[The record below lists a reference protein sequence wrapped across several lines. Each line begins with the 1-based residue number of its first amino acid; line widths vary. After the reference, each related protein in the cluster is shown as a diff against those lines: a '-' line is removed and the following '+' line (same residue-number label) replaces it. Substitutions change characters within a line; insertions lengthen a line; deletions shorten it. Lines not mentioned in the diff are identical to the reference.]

1 MNTQFPARAR
11 ERQATPALRALLL
24 ALALGAALP
33 CTAEEAPAPVP
44 QYIALDDSTYVKV
57 YALDAMVVTGSRTE
71 QRLAD
76 VTVATELIQRE
87 DLERSG
93 APDLAEFLEKQ
104 AGVVVN
110 HSLFGSGIQLQ
121 GLGSEYVLVLVNG
134 ERALGRKGGVIDLSR
149 YATDNIERVEVVKGN
164 QSALYGA
171 DAIGGV
177 INIITRASRQPLE
190 MDLRGDFGDGGAR
203 DLGASLGYRGK
214 LWTSRTTGSWDE
226 AAAYDLAP
234 ADPETS
240 VDAFEELSLANHS
253 EWRLAERL
261 QLKGDASYISRD
273 QIGVDGGTVASP
285 AVFDRTAKTEIVSF
299 AAGPDHHGAD
309 GSRSKGSLQFSYY
322 LDQYLADQR
331 GSTALDQ
338 YQETRQRLLHAS
350 AQHDRLL
357 PGRHLLSG
365 GAEAFQEW
373 IETER
378 LVGGE
383 GDRERLGLFLQDQWE
398 QGPQGRLKL
407 IGGLRLDSDSQFGSH
422 LTPKLSLRRD
432 IGETLILRAGL
443 GSGYRAPDFKEL
455 YIYFAHPAVGYVV
468 YGNPELQPEISRS
481 ANLGLEW
488 RSRQGFWF
496 SVNAFHH
503 DFENLIQG
511 LITDEMV
518 GGLSK
523 AIYVNVASATI
534 QGIEA
539 SLRLRPLPAL
549 DCELGYAFLD
559 SRDEETGGILDGRP
573 RHRGTLNLDYRF
585 VRLAANLSLRASLV
599 GERSFTQETSG
610 LASTTADPY
619 ALIDLRASKEVGAHL
634 GLSLGVKNILDAGD
648 HDYLRVAPRRVVA
661 GFNLRHGKN

>member
-1 MNTQFPARAR
+1 MAPR
-11 ERQATPALRALLL
+11 PLL
-24 ALALGAALP
+24 AVLFLAAPLLGKAA
-33 CTAEEAPAPVP
+33 EAPAPPP
-44 QYIALDDSTYVKV
+44 QYIALDDSTYLKV

-87 DLERSG
+87 DIERSG
-93 APDLAEFLEKQ
+93 AADLADLLEKQ
-104 AGVVVN
+104 PGVVIN

-149 YATDNIERVEVVKGN
+149 YAADNIERIEVVKGN

-177 INIITRASRQPLE
+177 INIITRGSRRPLE
-190 MDLRGDFGDGGAR
+190 MDLRGNFADGGTR
-203 DLGASLGYRGK
+203 DLGASLGYRGE

-253 EWRLAERL
+253 EWQLAERL

-273 QIGVDGGTVASP
+273 QMGVDGGTLASP

-299 AAGPDHHGAD
+299 SLGPDHRSANGNR
-309 GSRSKGSLQFSYY
+309 SRGSLQFSYY

-331 GSTALDQ
+331 GSGALDQ
-338 YQETRQRLLHAS
+338 YQETRQRLLHGS
-350 AQHDRLL
+350 AQHDHLL
-357 PGRHLLSG
+357 GGRHLVSA

-378 LVGGE
+378 LVSGDGE
-383 GDRERLGLFLQDQWE
+383 RERLGLFLQDQWE
-398 QGPQGRLKL
+398 QGPEGRWKF
-407 IGGLRLDSDSQFGSH
+407 IGGLRMDHDSQFGTH
-422 LTPKLSLRRD
+422 VTPKLSLRRD
-432 IGETLILRAGL
+432 IGKTLILRAGL
-443 GSGYRAPDFKEL
+443 GEGFRAPDFKEL

-468 YGNPELQPEISRS
+468 YGNPELEPELSRS

-488 RSRQGFWF
+488 RSRYGAWF
-496 SVNAFHH
+496 SVSAFYH

-523 AIYVNVASATI
+523 AIYVNVAEATI
-534 QGIEA
+534 RGVET
-539 SLRLRPLPAL
+539 SVHLRPLPAL

-559 SRDEETGGILDGRP
+559 SRDEETGSILDGRP

-599 GERSFTQETSG
+599 GERSFTQESSG
-610 LASTTADPY
+610 LTTTTADPY
-619 ALIDLRASKEVGAHL
+619 ALLDLRASKELGDHL
-634 GLSLGVKNILDAGD
+634 GVSLGVKNLLDAGD
-648 HDYLRVAPRRVVA
+648 HDYLRVAPRRLVA
-661 GFNLRHGKN
+661 GFSLQHGQR